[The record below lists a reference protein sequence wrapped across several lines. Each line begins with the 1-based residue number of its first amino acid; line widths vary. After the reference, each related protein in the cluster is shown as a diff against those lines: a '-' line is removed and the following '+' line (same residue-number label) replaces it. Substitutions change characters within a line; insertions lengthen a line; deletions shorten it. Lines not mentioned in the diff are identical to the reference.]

1 MSGLGHI
8 WMDELTPEREAE
20 VTIPGI
26 DEILKTMD
34 GYLEEGYV
42 DEVVEYNPKALREL
56 RAEQVD
62 VLRQCIERARYSETR
77 VRELIASNRWL
88 EDELVKARSRQ

>member
-20 VTIPGI
+20 VTVPTLDDMFGSSVQ
-26 DEILKTMD
+26 DLK
-34 GYLEEGYV
+34 
-42 DEVVEYNPKALREL
+42 EL
-56 RAEQVD
+56 RSVQVD
-62 VLRQCIERARYSETR
+62 VLRQCIERARYAETR